1 MWKPK
6 VSHQMSQ
13 ILSNKTMLFKTG
25 NKISIFS
32 SQYSSQAHNE
42 IINIVRP
49 PKEVEGMR
57 HKNEK

>member
-1 MWKPK
+1 
-6 VSHQMSQ
+6 MSQ